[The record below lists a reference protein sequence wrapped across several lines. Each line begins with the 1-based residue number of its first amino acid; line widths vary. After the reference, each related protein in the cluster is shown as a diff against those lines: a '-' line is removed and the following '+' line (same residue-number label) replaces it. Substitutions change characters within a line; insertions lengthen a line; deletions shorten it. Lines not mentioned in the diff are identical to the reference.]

1 MEPLP
6 GSIYSAAQV
15 RAMDR
20 HAIEVGGIP
29 EYTLMSRAGE
39 AAFACLRQGWP
50 DADRMTILCGA
61 GNNAG
66 DGYVLAARAQ
76 RAGMQ
81 VSVMAL
87 TEPSRLKGAAAQAFA
102 EFAAGQGRHAAF
114 DAAAAVASPL
124 VVDALLGTGIA
135 RDVDG
140 AMRAC
145 IEAVNATDRPV
156 FALDLPSGLDAD
168 TGLVHG
174 AAMRATRTL
183 TFVGLKSGLFLGA
196 APDHVGT
203 LEFAGLGLPDA
214 VRAGMAPVMI
224 RLDADI
230 LAGVLPPRRRSAH
243 KGEHGRVLVIGGRVM
258 AGAARLAGEAA
269 LRTGSGIVT
278 VATSASSVPA
288 IVGRRPELIA
298 VPVESADELE
308 PLLAAANA
316 VAIGPG
322 LGLDGTAS
330 ALLDAAIASGKPLV
344 VDADALT
351 LLARRPL
358 RHEAWVLTPHPGEAA
373 RLQGND
379 TAAIQRDRLGV
390 AQSFATKFGGV
401 AVLKGA
407 GTIICAPPATPWICD
422 RGNPGMATPG
432 SGDVLTGIIVALAA
446 TGIGIARAAAAGV
459 WIHALAGDRA
469 AGARPRGMIASDLI
483 AELRRGVNAPWT

>member
-20 HAIEVGGIP
+20 HAVEVGGIR

-39 AAFACLRQGWP
+39 AALACLRRVWP
-50 DADRMTILCGA
+50 DADRMAILCGA

-66 DGYVLAARAQ
+66 DGYVLAARA
-76 RAGMQ
+76 RSAGMQ

-87 TEPSRLKGAAAQAFA
+87 TDPSRLQGAAAQAFA
-102 EFAAGQGRHAAF
+102 EFASGGGSHGAF
-114 DAAAAVASPL
+114 DAAAAVSSPL

-140 AMRAC
+140 ALRDC
-145 IEAVNATDRPV
+145 IEAVNAAGRPV

-168 TGLVHG
+168 TGLVRG
-174 AAMRATRTL
+174 AAVRATRTL

-196 APDHVGT
+196 APNHVGT
-203 LEFAGLGLPDA
+203 LEFAGLGLPDS
-214 VRAGMAPVMI
+214 VREGMAPVMT

-230 LAGVLPPRRRSAH
+230 LADVLPPRRRSAH
-243 KGEHGRVLVIGGRVM
+243 KGEHGRVLVIGGRAM

-278 VATSASSVPA
+278 VATSASSVSA

-298 VPVESADELE
+298 VPVASDDELE
-308 PLLAAANA
+308 PFLAAADA

-322 LGLDGTAS
+322 LGLDDTAA
-330 ALLDAAIASGKPLV
+330 ALLDAAIACGKPLV

-351 LLARRPL
+351 LLSRRPR
-358 RHEAWVLTPHPGEAA
+358 RHDAWVLTPHPGEAA
-373 RLQGND
+373 RLLGSD
-379 TAAIQRDRLGV
+379 TTAIQRDRLG
-390 AQSFATKFGGV
+390 AARSIAAKFGGV

-407 GTIICAPPATPWICD
+407 GTIVCAPPATPWICD
-422 RGNPGMATPG
+422 RGNPGMATAG
-432 SGDVLTGIIVALAA
+432 SGDVLTGIVVALAA
-446 TGIGIARAAAAGV
+446 TGIAAARAATAGV

-469 AGARPRGMIASDLI
+469 ASTRPRGMIATDLI
-483 AELRRGVNAPWT
+483 AELRRGVNAPWC

>member
-6 GSIYSAAQV
+6 ASVYSAAQV

-20 HAIEVGGIP
+20 HAVEVGGIP

-39 AAFACLRQGWP
+39 AAFDCLRRAWP
-50 DADRMTILCGA
+50 EADGITILCGA

-66 DGYVLAARAQ
+66 DGYLLAARTQ

-87 TEPSRLKGAAAQAFA
+87 AEPSRLRGAAAQAFA
-102 EFAAGQGRHAAF
+102 EFAAGQGRHGAF

-124 VVDALLGTGIA
+124 IVDALLGTGIA

-145 IEAVNATDRPV
+145 IETVNAADRPV

-168 TGLVHG
+168 TGLVRG
-174 AAMRATRTL
+174 TAMRATRTL

-203 LEFAGLGLPDA
+203 LEFADLGLPDT
-214 VRAGMAPVMI
+214 VRAGMTPVMT

-230 LAGVLPPRRRSAH
+230 LADVLPPRRSSAH

-278 VATSASSVPA
+278 VATSAASVAA

-298 VPVESADELE
+298 APVVCDDEIQ
-308 PLLAAANA
+308 PFLAAANA

-322 LGLDGTAS
+322 LGLDATAS
-330 ALLDAAIASGKPLV
+330 SLLDAAVACGKPLV

-351 LLARRPL
+351 LLSRRPL

-373 RLQGND
+373 RLLGSD
-379 TAAIQRDRLGV
+379 TAAIQRDRLGA
-390 AQSFATKFGGV
+390 AQSIAAKFGGV
-401 AVLKGA
+401 VVLKGA
-407 GTIICAPPATPWICD
+407 GTIVCAPPATPWICD

-446 TGIGIARAAAAGV
+446 TGIDAARAAAAGV

-469 AGARPRGMIASDLI
+469 AGVRPRGMIASDLI
-483 AELRRGVNAPWT
+483 AQLRRGVNAPWT

>member
-6 GSIYSAAQV
+6 TSIYSAAQV

-20 HAIEVGGIP
+20 HAVELGGIP
-29 EYTLMSRAGE
+29 EYTLMGRAGE
-39 AAFACLRQGWP
+39 AALACLRQAWP
-50 DADRMTILCGA
+50 DAGRLTILCGA

-66 DGYVLAARAQ
+66 DGYVLAARA
-76 RAGMQ
+76 RSAGLQ
-81 VSVMAL
+81 VGVMAL
-87 TEPSRLKGAAAQAFA
+87 TDPSRLQGAAARAFA
-102 EFAAGQGRHAAF
+102 DFTAGGDTHAVF

-124 VVDALLGTGIA
+124 IVDALLGTGIA

-140 AMRAC
+140 ALRDC
-145 IEAVNATDRPV
+145 IETVNATGRPV

-168 TGLVHG
+168 TGRVRG

-214 VRAGMAPVMI
+214 VRAGMAPVMN

-230 LAGVLPPRRRSAH
+230 LADVLPPRRRSAH
-243 KGEHGRVLVIGGRVM
+243 KGEHGRVLVIGGRAM

-278 VATSASSVPA
+278 VATSAASVSA

-298 VPVESADELE
+298 VPVVSADELE
-308 PLLAAANA
+308 PLLATAHA

-322 LGLDGTAS
+322 LGLDDTA
-330 ALLDAAIASGKPLV
+330 AMLLDAAIASGKPLV

-351 LLARRPL
+351 LLSRRPR
-358 RHEAWVLTPHPGEAA
+358 RHDAWVLTPHPGEAA
-373 RLQGND
+373 RLLDWD
-379 TAAIQRDRLGV
+379 TAAIQRDRLG
-390 AQSFATKFGGV
+390 AARSLAAKFGGV

-407 GTIICAPPATPWICD
+407 GTIVCAPPATPWICD
-422 RGNPGMATPG
+422 RGNPGMATAG
-432 SGDVLTGIIVALAA
+432 SGDVLTGIVVTLAA
-446 TGIGIARAAAAGV
+446 TGFGAARAAAAGV
-459 WIHALAGDRA
+459 WIHAMAGDRA

-483 AELRRGVNAPWT
+483 AELRRGVNAPWS

>member
-20 HAIEVGGIP
+20 HAVEVGAIP

-39 AAFACLRQGWP
+39 AALACLRRAWP

-66 DGYVLAARAQ
+66 DGYVLAARA
-76 RAGMQ
+76 RSAGMQ

-87 TEPSRLKGAAAQAFA
+87 TDPSRLQGAAAQAFA
-102 EFAAGQGRHAAF
+102 EFTAGGGRYGPF
-114 DAAAAVASPL
+114 DASTAVVSPL
-124 VVDALLGTGIA
+124 VVDALLGTGIG
-135 RDVDG
+135 RDVGG
-140 AMRAC
+140 AMRDC
-145 IEAVNATDRPV
+145 IEAVNAAGRPV

-168 TGLVHG
+168 TGLVRG

-214 VRAGMAPVMI
+214 VREGMAPVMI
-224 RLDADI
+224 RLDADL
-230 LAGVLPPRRRSAH
+230 LADVLPPQRRSAH
-243 KGEHGRVLVIGGRVM
+243 KGEHGRVLVIGGHAM

-278 VATSASSVPA
+278 VATSAASVSA

-298 VPVESADELE
+298 VPVECADELE

-322 LGLDGTAS
+322 LGLNDTAA
-330 ALLDAAIASGKPLV
+330 ALLDAAIACGKPLV

-351 LLARRPL
+351 LLSRRPR
-358 RHEAWVLTPHPGEAA
+358 RHDRWILTPHPGEAA
-373 RLQGND
+373 RLLGCD
-379 TAAIQRDRLGV
+379 TAAIQRDRLGA
-390 AQSFATKFGGV
+390 AQSIAAKFGGV

-407 GTIICAPPATPWICD
+407 GTIVCAPPATPWICD
-422 RGNPGMATPG
+422 RGNPGMATAG
-432 SGDVLTGIIVALAA
+432 SGDVLTGIVVALAA
-446 TGIGIARAAAAGV
+446 TGIGAARAAAAGV

-469 AGARPRGMIASDLI
+469 AGVRPRGMIASDLI
-483 AELRRGVNAPWT
+483 AELRRGVNAPWS